1 MSIPTIYLR
10 AFLQAVPTCGQAS
23 RLATVLEIFSL
34 GQCERLAVV
43 SEGQRLL
50 GLVHLRRLMPLLA
63 KSLIADRSLLQPAAT
78 PSIAGTVFPDLDLEQ
93 LLSAA
98 GPALIEPV
106 AILSADL
113 SLSQFWP
120 YLQEEK
126 QAGASERD
134 WALVDAAGQ
143 FLGLLDRQRLLKF
156 LAAHW
161 LPEWEAPAVAMAAPE
176 SSQPSIPNSQSNSPG
191 IAGSSSLNSPHSLIE
206 LLERLPL
213 PLRLVD
219 RKGQVLES
227 NLAWHRHFPEVPANR
242 DWRGQEPENPGLE
255 RATGAVGATPSG
267 PEGSQGEGADP
278 CAWASVPSWCQP
290 AWCKTAPPKGGQERP
305 PEGGPRTA
313 EPAACLSVCR
323 LPGGGE
329 QIWQFVKLPLGI
341 AMPGPRQPQ
350 QPDGEKRP
358 PGGGQKERPPEEG
371 QKEKPE
377 SLSAASLQAL
387 RACGA
392 ERLPDSEVGVST
404 GEEALT
410 VGGSEETLWLLLA
423 QDVTE
428 QQQVA
433 RELAAKNADL
443 VQLNRLKDEFLACIS
458 HELKTPLTAV
468 LGLSSLLK
476 DRAIGPLNERQARYA
491 QLIHQSGRQLMT
503 VVNDILDLTRME
515 SGQLELVLEPVSVG
529 AVCERALKQAR
540 QLQSGAAAGGSSA
553 ATRNPPAEGTAGDC
567 TEEDVSQIQF
577 ALEIE
582 AGIETLIAD
591 EMRLRQILVN
601 LLSNAF
607 KFTEPGG
614 ATGLKVS
621 GWEGWIAFTVWDTGI
636 GIPESK
642 QHLIFQKFQQL
653 ENPLTRRFEGA
664 GLGLVVTRGL
674 ARLHGGDVSF
684 ISSEGK
690 GSQFTLLLPP
700 RPPLNSAVKGEPG
713 IAEAARRHRLV
724 LIVEAV
730 PQFIEALTEQLTASG
745 YRVVI
750 ARTGTEALDK
760 ARRFAPAAIFLNPVL
775 PLLSGW
781 DVLTLLKSDAATRQI
796 PAIVTATR
804 AQKEQAYQYRADGF
818 LTLPVS
824 QRALQQL
831 LGSLTPQKP
840 EPATALT
847 VLRLNALSERA
858 AAAGQEHRTDDSFM
872 PADNLNSLL
881 QGAGYRVLEADDLD
895 QAELLAGLWQ
905 PDVLLLDTA
914 GQLPD
919 PLAYLKQLSQHSSLA
934 KLPLVALEPEIAV
947 AASQVAGLSVF
958 PFPPVAGSAQS
969 GILGSPS
976 GRLLGSPA
984 ERPAPSALLQLLAA
998 AAGMRC
1004 QPVILVVD
1012 TSTLPDLPAPSHP
1025 TSDSASSAPPHPK
1038 ATPTPREPLPT
1049 GKPHPKGMAAFAG
1062 RGTGVGPPGGLF
1074 AQTPTLQPPLAFT
1087 PPCSPITPTLEDPFL
1102 GNGCWPLSE
1111 QSLNASEARS
1121 GALAEGARGPAPANG
1136 GLPALIQYMQTA
1148 GLRALIG
1155 RSWAEVW
1162 QQLQSQSADLLL
1174 ICVAEATSEPRV
1186 AQALVSLGQLPACP
1200 PVLVLDRRSNS
1211 PAMSGRASRAPSQ
1224 QERCFY
1230 SGSSEDNDD
1239 RLERVLQEIATQIL
1253 PSDLP
1258 VAALLNQ
1265 INLALAR
1272 RIKNF

>member
-23 RLATVLEIFSL
+23 RLGTVLEIFSQS
-34 GQCERLAVV
+34 QCERLAVV

-50 GLVHLRRLMPLLA
+50 GLVRLRRLMPLLA
-63 KSLIADRSLLQPAAT
+63 KSLLPDRSLLPPAAT
-78 PSIAGTVFPDLDLEQ
+78 PPVTGTVFPELDLEQ
-93 LLSAA
+93 RLLAA

-120 YLQEEK
+120 YLQEDSL
-126 QAGASERD
+126 AGASERD
-134 WALVDAAGQ
+134 WALIDAAGQ

-156 LAAHW
+156 LAGHW
-161 LPEWEAPAVAMAAPE
+161 VPEWDATARAMAAPE
-176 SSQPSIPNSQSNSPG
+176 SSQPSILNSQSHSSG
-191 IAGSSSLNSPHSLIE
+191 AAGPKSLNSLNSLAE

-213 PLRLVD
+213 PLRLLD
-219 RKGQVLES
+219 CTGQVLQS
-227 NLAWHRHFPEVPANR
+227 NLAWHRHFPEVPASR
-242 DWRGQEPENPGLE
+242 DGRGQEPENPGLM
-255 RATGAVGATPSG
+255 GAAGEVGATPSG
-267 PEGSQGEGADP
+267 PEASPGEGADP
-278 CAWASVPSWCQP
+278 CAWAAVPSWCQP
-290 AWCKTAPPKGGQERP
+290 AWCKPVPPSGGKEGP
-305 PEGGPRTA
+305 SSGGPRTA

-350 QPDGEKRP
+350 QPDAEKRP
-358 PGGGQKERPPEEG
+358 PSRR
-371 QKEKPE
+371 QKEKQEPP
-377 SLSAASLQAL
+377 SAGSGQARRAGGAYRVPDSAPAAS
-387 RACGA
+387 
-392 ERLPDSEVGVST
+392 T
-404 GEEALT
+404 GGEAAT
-410 VGGSEETLWLLLA
+410 AGGEEETLWLLLA

-428 QQQVA
+428 QEQVTK
-433 RELAAKNADL
+433 ELAAKNADL

-476 DRAIGPLNERQARYA
+476 DQAIGQLNERQARYA
-491 QLIHQSGRQLMT
+491 QLIYQSGRQLMT

-515 SGQLELVLEPVSVG
+515 SGQLELVIEPVSVP
-529 AVCERALKQAR
+529 AVCERAIKQAQ
-540 QLQSGAAAGGSSA
+540 QLQSAAPGSSA
-553 ATRNPPAEGTAGDC
+553 AATPPPARSNAGDC
-567 TEEDVSQIQF
+567 TEEEVSQVQF

-621 GWEGWIAFTVWDTGI
+621 RWSGWIAFTVWDTGI
-636 GIPESK
+636 GIPEGK

-700 RPPLNSAVKGEPG
+700 HPPRGSAGATTPTAATGEPRIG
-713 IAEAARRHRLV
+713 AARRHRLV

-730 PQFIEALTEQLTASG
+730 PQFIEALTELLTGSG
-745 YRVVI
+745 YRVVV

-796 PAIVTATR
+796 PAIVTATL
-804 AQKEQAYQYRADGF
+804 AHKEQAYQNRADGF

-824 QRALQQL
+824 RGALQHL
-831 LGSLTPQKP
+831 FGSLIEQTPQ
-840 EPATALT
+840 PATALT
-847 VLRLNALSERA
+847 VLRLNALPEA
-858 AAAGQEHRTDDSFM
+858 AAAAPEHRTADSFM
-872 PADNLNSLL
+872 PAENLNSLL
-881 QGAGYRVLEADDLD
+881 QQAGYRVLEADDLE

-919 PLAYLKQLSQHSSLA
+919 PLAYLKQLSGHSSLA
-934 KLPLVALEPEIAV
+934 KLPLVALDREIAV
-947 AASQVAGLSVF
+947 AASLVPGLSVF
-958 PFPPVAGSAQS
+958 PFPPAAGGAQS
-969 GILGSPS
+969 DILGSPS
-976 GRLLGSPA
+976 GRVLDSPA
-984 ERPAPSALLQLLAA
+984 GIPAPAALLQLLVA
-998 AAGMRC
+998 AAGMSC

-1012 TSTLPDLPAPSHP
+1012 TSTLPDLPAPADP
-1025 TSDSASSAPPHPK
+1025 TSDSAPFAPPQPK
-1038 ATPTPREPLPT
+1038 ATPAPRESLPT
-1049 GKPHPKGMAAFAG
+1049 GNPHPKGMAAFVG
-1062 RGTGVGPPGGLF
+1062 RGTGVGPLGGLL
-1074 AQTPTLQPPLAFT
+1074 AQTPTLDPPLPLT
-1087 PPCSPITPTLEDPFL
+1087 PPCSPITPTLEETLL
-1102 GNGCWPLSE
+1102 GKGCWRLSE
-1111 QSLNASEARS
+1111 QSLNGSEARS
-1121 GALAEGARGPAPANG
+1121 GALAGQAGPAPANG

-1148 GLRALIG
+1148 GLRVLIG

-1174 ICVAEATSEPRV
+1174 ICLAEPTNEARG
-1186 AQALVSLGQLPACP
+1186 AQALVSLGQLPAPP
-1200 PVLVLDRRSNS
+1200 PVLVLDRRSKS
-1211 PAMSGRASRAPSQ
+1211 PPPSGRARRAPPP

-1230 SGSSEDNDD
+1230 SASCENNDD
-1239 RLERVLQEIATQIL
+1239 RLDTVLQEIATQIL

-1258 VAALLNQ
+1258 VASLLNH
-1265 INLALAR
+1265 INQALAR
-1272 RIKNF
+1272 RIKTF

>member
-23 RLATVLEIFSL
+23 RLGTVLEIFSL
-34 GQCERLAVV
+34 GQCERLAVL

-63 KSLIADRSLLQPAAT
+63 KSLLPNRRLLQPAAT
-78 PSIAGTVFPDLDLEQ
+78 PSIAGALFPDLDLEQ

-98 GPALIEPV
+98 GPGLIEPV

-120 YLQEEK
+120 YLQEDSL
-126 QAGASERD
+126 AGGSERD

-161 LPEWEAPAVAMAAPE
+161 LPELAAPGEAMAAPE
-176 SSQPSIPNSQSNSPG
+176 NSQPSILNSQSHSSG
-191 IAGSSSLNSPHSLIE
+191 VAGSSSLNSPHSLAE

-213 PLRLVD
+213 PLRLLSST
-219 RKGQVLES
+219 GQVLQS
-227 NLAWHRHFPEVPANR
+227 NLAWHRHFPEVPASR
-242 DWRGQEPENPGLE
+242 DWRGQEPENPDLE
-255 RATGAVGATPSG
+255 PATGEVGATPSG
-267 PEGSQGEGADP
+267 QEGSQEEGADP
-278 CAWASVPSWCQP
+278 CAWAAVPSWCQP
-290 AWCKTAPPKGGQERP
+290 ASCKPVPASGGKERP
-305 PEGGPRTA
+305 AEGGPRTA

-329 QIWQFVKLPLGI
+329 QIWQFVKLPLSI
-341 AMPGPRQPQ
+341 AWPGPRQPQ
-350 QPDGEKRP
+350 QPEGEKRP
-358 PGGGQKERPPEEG
+358 PFGGQKETLSP
-371 QKEKPE
+371 
-377 SLSAASLQAL
+377 LSAASL
-387 RACGA
+387 RAQRAGGA
-392 ERLPDSEVGVST
+392 FPVPDSGAVAST
-404 GEEALT
+404 GEEAAT

-423 QDVTE
+423 QDITE

-476 DRAIGPLNERQARYA
+476 DRAIGQLNERQARYA
-491 QLIHQSGRQLMT
+491 QLIYQSGRQLMT

-515 SGQLELVLEPVSVG
+515 TGQLELVLEPVSLP

-540 QLQSGAAAGGSSA
+540 QIQSGAAAAGSSA

-567 TEEDVSQIQF
+567 TGEDVSQVQF

-621 GWEGWIAFTVWDTGI
+621 RWEGWIAFTVWDTGI
-636 GIPESK
+636 GIPEGK

-700 RPPLNSAVKGEPG
+700 HPPQREAAIGEPG
-713 IAEAARRHRLV
+713 IGEARRHRLV

-730 PQFIEALTEQLTASG
+730 PQFIEALSEQLTGSG

-804 AQKEQAYQYRADGF
+804 AQKEQAHQYRADGF

-831 LGSLTPQKP
+831 LGSLTQQKP
-840 EPATALT
+840 EPPTALT
-847 VLRLNALSERA
+847 VLRLNAQPERA
-858 AAAGQEHRTDDSFM
+858 AAAGQEHMTADSFM

-934 KLPLVALEPEIAV
+934 KLPLVALELEIAV

-998 AAGMRC
+998 AAGMSC

-1012 TSTLPDLPAPSHP
+1012 TSTLPDLPALAPP
-1025 TSDSASSAPPHPK
+1025 ASDSAPSAPPHPK
-1038 ATPTPREPLPT
+1038 ATPAPREPLPT

-1087 PPCSPITPTLEDPFL
+1087 PPCSPITPALEDPFL
-1102 GNGCWPLSE
+1102 GNGCWLLSE
-1111 QSLNASEARS
+1111 ESVNASEAGA
-1121 GALAEGARGPAPANG
+1121 GALAAPARGPAPANG

-1148 GLRALIG
+1148 GLKTLIG

-1186 AQALVSLGQLPACP
+1186 AQALVSLGHLPACP

-1211 PAMSGRASRAPSQ
+1211 PALSGRARRSPPQ

-1230 SGSSEDNDD
+1230 SGSSENNDD
-1239 RLERVLQEIATQIL
+1239 RLDAVLQEIATQIL

-1258 VAALLNQ
+1258 VAALLNH
-1265 INLALAR
+1265 INQALAR

>member
-10 AFLQAVPTCGQAS
+10 AFLLAVPTCGQAS
-23 RLATVLEIFSL
+23 RLGTVLEIFSL

-43 SEGQRLL
+43 SEGQRPL
-50 GLVHLRRLMPLLA
+50 GLVHLRRLMPLLTQG
-63 KSLIADRSLLQPAAT
+63 LLPDCRPPQHAAT
-78 PSIAGTVFPDLDLEQ
+78 ASVTGTVFPGLDLEQ
-93 LLSAA
+93 PLSAA

-134 WALVDAAGQ
+134 WALVDAAGK

-161 LPEWEAPAVAMAAPE
+161 LPELEAPAVTMAAPE
-176 SSQPSIPNSQSNSPG
+176 SSQPSILNSQSHSQG
-191 IAGSSSLNSPHSLIE
+191 IADSSSLNSLDTLIE

-213 PLRLVD
+213 PLRLLD
-219 RKGQVLES
+219 RKGQVRSS
-227 NLAWHRHFPEVPANR
+227 NLAWHRHFPEVPANP
-242 DWRGQEPENPGLE
+242 DWRGQEPENPELE
-255 RATGAVGATPSG
+255 RATGAEWATLSG
-267 PEGSQGEGADP
+267 PEGSQGEGADR
-278 CAWASVPSWCQP
+278 CTWASLPLWCEP
-290 AWCKTAPPKGGQERP
+290 AWCKPLPPEGGKERP

-323 LPGGGE
+323 LPSGGE

-350 QPDGEKRP
+350 PPDGEKRP
-358 PGGGQKERPPEEG
+358 PFGGQKERPPFGG
-371 QKEKPE
+371 QKEQQLE
-377 SLSAASLQAL
+377 TLSAASLQAL
-387 RACGA
+387 RAGGA
-392 ERLPDSEVGVST
+392 ERLSDSQVGVST
-404 GEEALT
+404 GEEAAT
-410 VGGSEETLWLLLA
+410 EGGEEETLWLLLA

-458 HELKTPLTAV
+458 HELKTPLTAI

-529 AVCERALKQAR
+529 AVCERAIKQAR

-621 GWEGWIAFTVWDTGI
+621 RWEGWIAFTVWDTGI

-730 PQFIEALTEQLTASG
+730 PQFIEALTELLTGSG

-781 DVLTLLKSDAATRQI
+781 DLLTLLKSDAATRQI
-796 PAIVTATR
+796 PAIVTATL
-804 AQKEQAYQYRADGF
+804 AHKEQAYQHRADGF

-824 QRALQQL
+824 QRALQQV

-840 EPATALT
+840 EPARALT
-847 VLRLNALSERA
+847 VLRLNALSEQA
-858 AAAGQEHRTDDSFM
+858 AVAAQEHSTADSFM
-872 PADNLNSLL
+872 PADSLNSLL
-881 QGAGYRVLEADDLD
+881 QHAGYRVLEADDLE

-914 GQLPD
+914 GRLPD

-947 AASQVAGLSVF
+947 AAGQVPELSVF
-958 PFPPVAGSAQS
+958 PQPPGAGSVQS
-969 GILGSPS
+969 GILASPL
-976 GRLLGSPA
+976 GRLLGSPKGI
-984 ERPAPSALLQLLAA
+984 PAPSALLQLLTV
-998 AAGMRC
+998 AAGMSC

-1012 TSTLPDLPAPSHP
+1012 TSTLPDLPAPSDP
-1025 TSDSASSAPPHPK
+1025 TSDPASSGLPHPK
-1038 ATPTPREPLPT
+1038 ATPDPRESLPT
-1049 GKPHPKGMAAFAG
+1049 GQPHPKGMAAFAG
-1062 RGTGVGPPGGLF
+1062 RGTGVGPPGGLL
-1074 AQTPTLQPPLAFT
+1074 AQTPTLQPPQPFT
-1087 PPCSPITPTLEDPFL
+1087 PPCSSITPTLEDPFL
-1102 GNGCWPLSE
+1102 GKECWQLSE
-1111 QSLNASEARS
+1111 SSLNASDARS
-1121 GALAEGARGPAPANG
+1121 GTVACNDKID

-1155 RSWAEVW
+1155 RSWAEVC

-1174 ICVAEATSEPRV
+1174 ICVAEATSEQAL
-1186 AQALVSLGQLPACP
+1186 AQALVSLRQLPASP

-1211 PAMSGRASRAPSQ
+1211 PALSGPARRAPPQ
-1224 QERCFY
+1224 EERCFY
-1230 SGSSEDNDD
+1230 SGSSENNHDPI
-1239 RLERVLQEIATQIL
+1239 EGVFQETATDIL

-1258 VAALLNQ
+1258 VAALLNH

-1272 RIKNF
+1272 RILNFKF

>member
-10 AFLQAVPTCGQAS
+10 AFLQTVPTCGQAS
-23 RLATVLEIFSL
+23 RLGTVLEIFSL
-34 GQCERLAVV
+34 GQCECLAVV

-63 KSLIADRSLLQPAAT
+63 KSLLPDSSLLPPAAT
-78 PSIAGTVFPDLDLEQ
+78 ASVTGTVFPDLDLEKR
-93 LLSAA
+93 LSAA
-98 GPALIEPV
+98 EPALIEPV

-120 YLQEEK
+120 YLQEDSL
-126 QAGASERD
+126 AGASERD

-161 LPEWEAPAVAMAAPE
+161 LPEWEATAEAMAAPE
-176 SSQPSIPNSQSNSPG
+176 SSQPSILNSQSHSSG
-191 IAGSSSLNSPHSLIE
+191 AAGPSSLNSLNSLIE

-213 PLRLVD
+213 PLRLLD
-219 RKGQVLES
+219 HTGQVLQS
-227 NLAWHRHFPEVPANR
+227 NVAWHRHFPAVPASR
-242 DWRGQEPENPGLE
+242 DGREQQPENQRRE
-255 RATGAVGATPSG
+255 RATGEVGATPSG
-267 PEGSQGEGADP
+267 PEGSQGQGAAP
-278 CAWASVPSWCQP
+278 CAWAAVPSWCQP
-290 AWCKTAPPKGGQERP
+290 AWCKPVPPSGGKERPPKGGAK
-305 PEGGPRTA
+305 TA
-313 EPAACLSVCR
+313 ETAACLSVCR

-341 AMPGPRQPQ
+341 AMPAPRQPQ
-350 QPDGEKRP
+350 HPDGEKRP
-358 PGGGQKERPPEEG
+358 PSAG
-371 QKEKPE
+371 QKEKRQPR
-377 SLSAASLQAL
+377 SAAGLQAPWAG
-387 RACGA
+387 RAF
-392 ERLPDSEVGVST
+392 LVPDSGVGAST
-404 GEEALT
+404 EQEAAT
-410 VGGSEETLWLLLA
+410 VGGEEETLWLLLA

-428 QQQVA
+428 QQQVTE
-433 RELAAKNADL
+433 ELAAKNADL

-476 DRAIGPLNERQARYA
+476 DRAIGQLNERQARYA
-491 QLIHQSGRQLMT
+491 QLIYQSGRQLMT

-515 SGQLELVLEPVSVG
+515 SGQLELVLEPVSVP
-529 AVCERALKQAR
+529 AICQRAIKQAR
-540 QLQSGAAAGGSSA
+540 QVQSAATAPGSSA
-553 ATRNPPAEGTAGDC
+553 AARTPPAEGTAGDC
-567 TEEDVSQIQF
+567 TEEEISQIQF

-621 GWEGWIAFTVWDTGI
+621 RWSGWIAFTVWDTGI
-636 GIPESK
+636 GIPEGK

-700 RPPLNSAVKGEPG
+700 HPPQRDAAIGEPG
-713 IAEAARRHRLV
+713 IGGAARRQHLA

-730 PQFIEALTEQLTASG
+730 PQFIEALTELLTASG

-781 DVLTLLKSDAATRQI
+781 DVLTLLKSDVATHQI
-796 PAIVTATR
+796 PAIVTATL
-804 AQKEQAYQYRADGF
+804 AHKEQAYQNRADGF

-824 QRALQQL
+824 QKALQKL
-831 LGSLTPQKP
+831 LDNLIGQKP

-847 VLRLNALSERA
+847 VLRLNAPSETA
-858 AAAGQEHRTDDSFM
+858 ASGAGEHRTADSLM
-872 PADNLNSLL
+872 PAENLNSLL
-881 QGAGYRVLEADDLD
+881 QQAGYRVLEADDLD
-895 QAELLAGLWQ
+895 QAQLLAGLWQ

-947 AASQVAGLSVF
+947 AASLVPELSVF
-958 PFPPVAGSAQS
+958 SFPRFRGSAQS
-969 GILGSPS
+969 GIVGCSS
-976 GRLLGSPA
+976 ERLLGPPA
-984 ERPAPSALLQLLAA
+984 GIPAASALLQMLAA
-998 AAGMRC
+998 AAGISC

-1012 TSTLPDLPAPSHP
+1012 TSTLPDLPAAAVP
-1025 TSDSASSAPPHPK
+1025 TSDSASSAPPQPK
-1038 ATPTPREPLPT
+1038 PTPAAGESLPT
-1049 GKPHPKGMAAFAG
+1049 DNPHPKGMPAFVA
-1062 RGTGVGPPGGLF
+1062 RGTGVGPPGGLL
-1074 AQTPTLQPPLAFT
+1074 APTPSLQPPQPLT
-1087 PPCSPITPTLEDPFL
+1087 PPCSPIVPTLEDTL
-1102 GNGCWPLSE
+1102 QGKGCWQPGSRQ
-1111 QSLNASEARS
+1111 QSLNAEQARP
-1121 GALAEGARGPAPANG
+1121 GALAEQAGAARANG

-1155 RSWAEVW
+1155 RSWAEVC
-1162 QQLQSQSADLLL
+1162 QRLQSQSADLLL
-1174 ICVAEATSEPRV
+1174 ICLAEATNEQ
-1186 AQALVSLGQLPACP
+1186 ALEQALVSLGQLPASP
-1200 PVLVLDRRSNS
+1200 PILVLDRRSNS
-1211 PAMSGRASRAPSQ
+1211 PALSQRARRSPPQ
-1224 QERCFY
+1224 PERYFD
-1230 SGSSEDNDD
+1230 SGSSDNNDY
-1239 RLERVLQEIATQIL
+1239 RLDTVLQEIATQIL

-1258 VAALLNQ
+1258 VAVLLNH
-1265 INLALAR
+1265 INQALAT
-1272 RIKNF
+1272 RI